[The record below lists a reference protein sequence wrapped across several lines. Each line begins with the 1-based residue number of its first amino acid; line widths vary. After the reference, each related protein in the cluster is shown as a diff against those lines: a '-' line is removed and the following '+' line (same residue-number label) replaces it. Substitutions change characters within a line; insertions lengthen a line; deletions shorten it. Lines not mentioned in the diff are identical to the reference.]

1 MKMDPTYR
9 PTAEELLKH
18 NYFLHDR
25 FPEKFLPALREKV
38 RTEFNENPLL
48 RKFKVDIIMSSS
60 DNNKE
65 RRGEESKTRR
75 TIHVE
80 PPRWKISF
88 VQESAKR
95 KFSSD
100 TVNSENASDTR
111 SLISLN
117 RASQKL
123 SSVQKIGQYSKNS
136 LHSLKRE
143 EKHTSVSD
151 HCLNKYGNHGFI
163 KMYQDSSKYGSKENP
178 RLEKALDLLSK
189 LNQKNHHRPKSTNK
203 DLHQYSSTT
212 LPPSPPEFQSLQ
224 SQSFRE
230 PVNKSPVQQQTVL
243 HPNITN
249 ISFTKDPKKSPYLI
263 QNNLSQ
269 KSVYNQGTNASK
281 THHLKR
287 LDRCVIV
294 DTASLNPE
302 KSARFKSPPDWLNS
316 VGMAHTK
323 RDSWKG
329 KTMDEFTLPTVPGG
343 SLI

>member
-1 MKMDPTYR
+1 M
-9 PTAEELLKH
+9 
-18 NYFLHDR
+18 
-25 FPEKFLPALREKV
+25 
-38 RTEFNENPLL
+38 
-48 RKFKVDIIMSSS
+48 I
-60 DNNKE
+60 
-65 RRGEESKTRR
+65 
-75 TIHVE
+75 
-80 PPRWKISF
+80 
-88 VQESAKR
+88 
-95 KFSSD
+95 
-100 TVNSENASDTR
+100 
-111 SLISLN
+111 
-117 RASQKL
+117 
-123 SSVQKIGQYSKNS
+123 
-136 LHSLKRE
+136 
-143 EKHTSVSD
+143 D